1 MLFVVNGL
9 GFKPGVLGVIFAV
22 GGASSIFGA
31 LGAERTAGA
40 LGTGMAIAG
49 FSREAGDAAT
59 ALQYAELAAKIV
71 PDDPA
76 IKKLISDLR
85 RQVPPR

>member
-1 MLFVVNGL
+1 
-9 GFKPGVLGVIFAV
+9 
-22 GGASSIFGA
+22 
-31 LGAERTAGA
+31 
-40 LGTGMAIAG
+40 MAIAG

-76 IKKLISDLR
+76 IKNLIGDLR